1 MNSSNEMQSLPAE
14 TRAADSHH
22 KRASN
27 DFKTMRPSERSNT
40 DEDSSIVLKAPAV
53 AQPVSRSRRTL
64 VWLFQIAVALGIGY
78 WFATSR
84 ATPDTRLDL
93 PAEMKQQVATPL
105 DEAVP
110 VTTSTV
116 VRRNVERA
124 IDAVGNLH
132 GYDELTLKTK
142 VSGRVAKIYH
152 DFADRVKPGEL
163 LLEIDPTDA
172 ELAVEQARRSL
183 NSELAKWGFEDVPQA
198 DADLSQLPTVVSAK
212 LRSDWSKSQL
222 SRLTA
227 LQNRGSA
234 SAEELEQAK
243 TNAMVAESD
252 FGNQLLLARSGAA
265 TAQLKKAELDI
276 AQQQLNETRIY
287 VPRSEAVGELSAP
300 HYTITDR
307 YVTEGA
313 YLASGSELFRL
324 VVDETL
330 KLRLPISEKYAAQ
343 VKVGQRVEVSTLTAT
358 KPAIGTIVRVGPAVD
373 PQTRTFQIEA
383 EVPNSDAIL
392 KTGGFAKGRV
402 IIDDQSVA
410 DTVPVSALVTFAGV
424 HKIFVL
430 AGDRVKEVQVVTGEQ
445 TPEWIEIVEPR
456 LPSGTV
462 VIVSGQSQLADGS
475 LVRLRQTES
484 TSREADASA
493 PSTGS
498 EIGSSTEPR
507 IESSS
512 TDDGAAK

>member
-1 MNSSNEMQSLPAE
+1 M
-14 TRAADSHH
+14 
-22 KRASN
+22 
-27 DFKTMRPSERSNT
+27 
-40 DEDSSIVLKAPAV
+40 LKAPV
-53 AQPVSRSRRTL
+53 AEPKHSHTKRTL
-64 VWLFQIAVALGIGY
+64 KWLLQIAVAVGLGY
-78 WFATSR
+78 SAAMFASTR
-84 ATPDTRLDL
+84 DTRLDL
-93 PAEMKQQVATPL
+93 PPEMKEQIASRP

-110 VTTSTV
+110 VTTLPL

-152 DFADRVKPGEL
+152 DFADRVKPGDL

-172 ELAVEQARRSL
+172 QLAVEQARRSL
-183 NSELAKWGFEDVPQA
+183 NSELAKWGFEDVPLA
-198 DADLSQLPTVVSAK
+198 NADLSQLPTVVSAK

-222 SRLTA
+222 ARLTA

-243 TNAMVAESD
+243 TNAMVGESD
-252 FGNQLLLARSGAA
+252 FANQLLLARSGAA

-287 VPRSEAVGELSAP
+287 VPRSEAVGELSDP

-313 YLASGSELFRL
+313 YLASGSDLFRL

-330 KLRLPISEKYAAQ
+330 KFRLPISEKYASQ
-343 VKVGQRVEVSTLTAT
+343 IKVGQRVEVSTLTANE
-358 KPAIGTIVRVGPAVD
+358 PAIGSIVRVGPSVD

-383 EVPNSDAIL
+383 EVPNADAML

-402 IIDDQSVA
+402 IIDDSSVA

-430 AGDRVKEVQVVTGEQ
+430 AGDRVKEVQVVVGQ
-445 TPEWIEIVEPR
+445 QSPEWIEIVEPR
-456 LPSGTV
+456 LPSDTV

-475 LVRLRQTES
+475 LVRKRDVQPQTAEPSATEPSATEPSAREFGGTES
-484 TSREADASA
+484 GT
-493 PSTGS
+493 
-498 EIGSSTEPR
+498 
-507 IESSS
+507 
-512 TDDGAAK
+512 TDNGAAK